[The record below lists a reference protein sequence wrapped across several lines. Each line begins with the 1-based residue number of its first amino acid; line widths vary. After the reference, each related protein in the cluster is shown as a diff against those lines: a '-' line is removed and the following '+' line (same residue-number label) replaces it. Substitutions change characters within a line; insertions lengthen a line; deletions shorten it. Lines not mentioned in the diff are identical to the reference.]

1 MYIATYLYTYLQ
13 MYIFVIILYAHMYV
27 AVMIVDFTI
36 AKLLENDGVLLT
48 LHLSVQIPYI
58 L

>member
-1 MYIATYLYTYLQ
+1 

-27 AVMIVDFTI
+27 AVMIVDFTT